1 MKIIHFWAV
10 VAMLY
15 PAVLCGQITGS
26 VTDQNQI
33 PLPGAHLFW
42 VATGHGV
49 SADSNGFFSIVQH
62 NHDGNQLVASY
73 VGFKP
78 DTVTLSGAQSVSF
91 TLQPDG
97 ELTEVEIRGRQ
108 TGVRIDNE
116 NIAKIEAIT
125 QTELEKAACCDL
137 AGCFE
142 TQTTVQ
148 PQTTDVLTNAK
159 ELRISGLSGVYNQ
172 ILYDGMPMIQG
183 LTYTYGI
190 TAMPGTMVNN
200 IFVSKGANSV
210 LQGYESISGQINVDT
225 KDPGE
230 GETVLL
236 NAYLN
241 NFGESQY
248 NANLSLGKG
257 DFKNLTAA
265 HVVQPARVT
274 DNQGDGFMDLPQLT
288 RYKVLNKTKYRDE
301 NDLGFHSELTLSYMD
316 EQRIGGQTGFDYQTD
331 RGTENTYGQTSNI
344 QQPEI
349 WSKSGYK
356 FNDRHHTDLFV
367 SAFGQNRE
375 AYFGALRYS
384 AQQENVHLRLQ
395 HEYQYGE
402 NNDIKLGASYRYLQ
416 LNENIQ
422 INDTRTGRDYGGDYL
437 RKDNIPGVFAEN
449 TMSMLNDKLI
459 WTAGVRADHHQIY
472 GTRFTPRTFV
482 KYDIRP
488 GTVIRANAGTG
499 WRLANVFSEHI
510 GLLASSRN
518 VIFEEE
524 LQPEEAVNY
533 GVSLTHKFSTDNLSG
548 LITLDYYET
557 RFQNQIFP
565 DFDADPT
572 VALLYNHRDKSIS
585 RSYQAELMLTFYE
598 RLEWKTGYVFLD
610 VFREVEGEKR
620 LLPFNARHRVMSAL
634 SYEPLNEKFH
644 IDFNW
649 HLFGK
654 KRLPDTRSNPEE
666 FQRPDFSRVFS
677 TLSAQFTYNLGKLE
691 LYAGCEN
698 IFNYRQRFPILG
710 YQDPFGEYFDT
721 SFIWGPVRGREIY
734 GGLRFSI

>member
-1 MKIIHFWAV
+1 MKIFNLCVLAV
-10 VAMLY
+10 LY
-15 PAVLCGQITGS
+15 PVISWAQITGK
-26 VTDQNQI
+26 VTNHNNF
-33 PLPGAHLFW
+33 PLPGAHVYW
-42 VATGHGV
+42 AGTAHGV
-49 SADSNGFFSIVQH
+49 SADSTGNFSIVQH
-62 NHDGNQLVASY
+62 QNDGELLVASY

-78 DTVTLSGAQSVSF
+78 DTVKVVAGKAVIFS
-91 TLQPDG
+91 LQPG
-97 ELTEVEIRGRQ
+97 KEITAVEIQGRQ
-108 TGVRIDNE
+108 TGVRIDND
-116 NIAKIEAIT
+116 NAVKIETIT

-190 TAMPGTMVNN
+190 TAVPGTMVNN
-200 IFVSKGANSV
+200 IYVSKGANSV

-225 KDPGE
+225 KDPDE
-230 GETVLL
+230 GEKLLL

-248 NANLSLGKG
+248 NANYSMVKK
-257 DFKNLTAA
+257 DISNLTSA

-274 DNQGDGFMDLPQLT
+274 DNQGDGFMDLPRLT
-288 RYKVLNKTKYRDE
+288 RYKIMNKTKYRNE
-301 NDLGFHSELTLSYMD
+301 TDLGFHSELMFSYMD
-316 EQRIGGQTGFDYQTD
+316 EKRIGGETGFDYETD
-331 RGTENTYGQTSNI
+331 RGTENAYGQTSHI
-344 QQPEI
+344 QQPEF

-356 FNDRHHTDLFV
+356 FNANHHTDLFI

-375 AYFGALRYS
+375 AYFGALRYN
-384 AQQENVHLRLQ
+384 ARQENVHLRLQ
-395 HEYQYGE
+395 HEYSYGT
-402 NNDIKLGASYRYLQ
+402 NHNLKAGASYRYMQ
-416 LNENIQ
+416 LNENIE
-422 INDTRTGRDYGGDYL
+422 INDTRTQRDYGGDYL

-449 TMSMLNDKLI
+449 SFSFLDEKLI
-459 WTAGVRADHHQIY
+459 WTAGIRADHHQIH

-488 GTVIRANAGTG
+488 GTIIRANAGTG
-499 WRLANVFSEHI
+499 WRLANVFSENI
-510 GLLASSRN
+510 GLMASSRN
-518 VIFEEE
+518 VIFREE

-572 VALLYNHRDKSIS
+572 RAILYNHRDKSIS

-598 RLEWKTGYVFLD
+598 RVEWKTGYVFLD

-634 SYEPLNEKFH
+634 SYRPLNDKFH

-654 KRLPDTRSNPEE
+654 KRLPDTRQNPEE
-666 FQRPDFSRVFS
+666 YQRPDFSRVFS
-677 TLSAQFTYNLGKLE
+677 TLSGQFTYNFGKFE
-691 LYAGCEN
+691 VYAGCEN

-710 YQDPFGEYFDT
+710 YGDPFGEYFDT

-734 GGLRFSI
+734 GGLRFKI

>member
-1 MKIIHFWAV
+1 MKIFNLCVLAV
-10 VAMLY
+10 LY
-15 PAVLCGQITGS
+15 PVISWAQITGK
-26 VTDQNQI
+26 VTNHNNF
-33 PLPGAHLFW
+33 PLPGAHVYW
-42 VATGHGV
+42 AGTAHGV
-49 SADSNGFFSIVQH
+49 SADGNGNFSIVQH
-62 NHDGNQLVASY
+62 QNDGELLVASY

-78 DTVTLSGAQSVSF
+78 DTVKVVPGKAVIFS
-91 TLQPDG
+91 LQPG
-97 ELTEVEIRGRQ
+97 KEITAVEIQGRQ
-108 TGVRIDNE
+108 TGVRIDND
-116 NIAKIEAIT
+116 NAVKIETIT

-190 TAMPGTMVNN
+190 TAVPGTMVNN
-200 IFVSKGANSV
+200 IYVSKGANSV

-225 KDPGE
+225 KDPDE
-230 GETVLL
+230 VEKLLL

-248 NANLSLGKG
+248 NANYSMVKN
-257 DFKNLTAA
+257 DISNLTSA

-274 DNQGDGFMDLPQLT
+274 DNQGDGFMDLPRLT
-288 RYKVLNKTKYRDE
+288 RYKIMNKTKYRNE
-301 NDLGFHSELTLSYMD
+301 TDLGFHSELMFSYMD
-316 EQRIGGQTGFDYQTD
+316 EQRIGGETGFDYETD
-331 RGTENTYGQTSNI
+331 RGTENAYGQTSHI
-344 QQPEI
+344 QQPEF

-356 FNDRHHTDLFV
+356 FNANHHTDLFI

-375 AYFGALRYS
+375 AYFGALRYN
-384 AQQENVHLRLQ
+384 ARQENVHLRLQ
-395 HEYQYGE
+395 HEYSYGA
-402 NNDIKLGASYRYLQ
+402 NHNLKAGASYRYMQ
-416 LNENIQ
+416 LNENIE
-422 INDTRTGRDYGGDYL
+422 INDTRTQRDYGGDYL

-449 TMSMLNDKLI
+449 SFSFLDEKLI
-459 WTAGVRADHHQIY
+459 WTAGIRADHHQIH

-499 WRLANVFSEHI
+499 WRLANVFSENI
-510 GLLASSRN
+510 GLMASSRN
-518 VIFEEE
+518 VIFREE

-533 GVSLTHKFSTDNLSG
+533 GVSLTHKFSTENLSG

-572 VALLYNHRDKSIS
+572 RAILYNHRDKSIS

-598 RLEWKTGYVFLD
+598 RVEWKTGYVFLD

-634 SYEPLNEKFH
+634 SYRPLNDKFH

-654 KRLPDTRSNPEE
+654 KRLPDTRQNPEE
-666 FQRPDFSRVFS
+666 YQRPDFSRVFS
-677 TLSAQFTYNLGKLE
+677 TLSGQFTYNFGKFE
-691 LYAGCEN
+691 VYAGCEN

-710 YQDPFGEYFDT
+710 YGDPFGEYFDT

-734 GGLRFSI
+734 GGLRFKI

>member
-1 MKIIHFWAV
+1 MKIFNLCVLAV
-10 VAMLY
+10 LY
-15 PAVLCGQITGS
+15 PVISWAQITGK
-26 VTDQNQI
+26 VTNHNNF
-33 PLPGAHLFW
+33 PLPGAHVYW
-42 VATGHGV
+42 AGTAHGV
-49 SADSNGFFSIVQH
+49 SADSNGNFSIVQH
-62 NHDGNQLVASY
+62 QNDGELLVASY

-78 DTVTLSGAQSVSF
+78 DTVKVVPGKAVIFS
-91 TLQPDG
+91 LQPG
-97 ELTEVEIRGRQ
+97 KEITAVEIQGRQ
-108 TGVRIDNE
+108 TGVRIDND
-116 NIAKIEAIT
+116 NAVKIETIT

-190 TAMPGTMVNN
+190 TAVPGTMVNN
-200 IFVSKGANSV
+200 IYVSKGANSV

-225 KDPGE
+225 KDPDE
-230 GETVLL
+230 GEKLLL

-248 NANLSLGKG
+248 NANYSMVKK
-257 DFKNLTAA
+257 DISNLTSA

-288 RYKVLNKTKYRDE
+288 RYKIMNKTKYRNE
-301 NDLGFHSELTLSYMD
+301 TDLGFHSEFTFSYMD
-316 EQRIGGQTGFDYQTD
+316 EQRIGGETGFDYKTD
-331 RGTENTYGQTSNI
+331 RGTENAYGQTSRI
-344 QQPEI
+344 QQPEF

-356 FNDRHHTDLFV
+356 FNDKHHTDLFI
-367 SAFGQNRE
+367 SGFGQNRE
-375 AYFGALRYS
+375 AYFGALRYT
-384 AQQENVHLRLQ
+384 AQQENIHLRLQ
-395 HEYQYGE
+395 HDYNYGE
-402 NNDIKLGASYRYLQ
+402 NHNLKAGVSYRYMQ
-416 LNENIQ
+416 LNENIE
-422 INDTRTGRDYGGDYL
+422 INDTRTQRDYAGDYL

-449 TMSMLNDKLI
+449 SFSFLDDKLI
-459 WTAGVRADHHQIY
+459 WNAGVRADHHQIH
-472 GTRFTPRTFV
+472 GTHFTPRTFV
-482 KYDIRP
+482 KYDLRP

-518 VIFEEE
+518 IVYAEE
-524 LQPEEAVNY
+524 LEPEKAVNY

-572 VALLYNHRDKSIS
+572 QALLFNHRDKSIS

-598 RLEWKTGYVFLD
+598 RVEWKTGYVFLD

-634 SYEPLNEKFH
+634 SYRPLNDKFH

-654 KRLPDTRSNPEE
+654 KRLPDTRQNPEE
-666 FQRPDFSRVFS
+666 FQQPDFSQVFS
-677 TLSAQFTYNLGKLE
+677 TLSGQFTYNFGE
-691 LYAGCEN
+691 VEVYAGCEN

-710 YQDPFGEYFDT
+710 WQDPFGQYFDT

-734 GGLRFSI
+734 GGLRFKI